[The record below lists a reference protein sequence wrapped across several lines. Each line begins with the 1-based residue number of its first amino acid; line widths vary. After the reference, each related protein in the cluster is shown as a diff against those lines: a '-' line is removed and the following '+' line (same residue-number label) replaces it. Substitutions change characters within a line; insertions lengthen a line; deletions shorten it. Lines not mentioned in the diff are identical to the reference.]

1 MAPHPDWSQLR
12 AEFPTLEHTNYLCS
26 CSLGLLSRRTLAA
39 VGRFTDLWT
48 RYGAAAWYSHW
59 LGEVAALRAEFAAL
73 INAGADEI
81 AIMPNIS
88 SALAGISSSLQLSE
102 GSEVITTDLDFPTVP
117 HHFLAKAGQGVRT
130 VILKTSDNIQIELDQ
145 YEKAVGDRTALVATS
160 RVFFTS
166 GYIQDMAAMADIAH
180 RKGALL
186 LVDDYQGTGQ
196 VPVDVKAV
204 DVDILVTG
212 GLKWLL
218 GGPGVAY
225 MYVRRDLVPRLTPTV
240 AGWFG
245 HRDQFAFNP
254 HEMVFRDD
262 AARFEAGTPS
272 VPSVYA
278 GAEGLRILNELG
290 PQPVRERT
298 SELTRLLVRR
308 LRDEGFKLRVPED
321 PERHAGITMV
331 EFDDP
336 HSVVD
341 ELSRRNIVVDSRP
354 GAVRISPYFY
364 SSPDDIESAVLALC
378 EIRTG
383 AA

>member
-1 MAPHPDWSQLR
+1 MPSHPNWSLLR
-12 AEFPTLEHTNYLCS
+12 SEFPTLEHTNYLCS

-39 VGRFTDLWT
+39 LGRFTELWT
-48 RYGAAAWYSHW
+48 QYGAAAWYSHW
-59 LGEVAALRAEFAAL
+59 LGELAALRAEFASL
-73 INAGADEI
+73 INAGTDEV

-88 SALAGISSSLQLSE
+88 SALAAISSSLDLSE
-102 GSEVITTDLDFPTVP
+102 GSEIVTTDLDFPTVP
-117 HHFLAKAGQGVRT
+117 HHFLAKAGQGVKT

-145 YEKAVGDRTALVATS
+145 FEKAIGNRTALVATS
-160 RVFFTS
+160 RVFFTR
-166 GYIQDMAAMADIAH
+166 GYIQDMAAMSDMAH
-180 RKGALL
+180 REGALL

-196 VPVDVKAV
+196 VPIDVKAA

-225 MYVRRDLVPRLTPTV
+225 MYVRRDLVPKLTPTV

-272 VPSVYA
+272 VPSVYT
-278 GAEGLRILNELG
+278 GAEGLRMLNELG
-290 PQPVRERT
+290 AQPIRERT
-298 SELTRLLVRR
+298 SELTELLVGR
-308 LRDEGFKLRVPED
+308 LKDEGFKLRVPGD

-331 EFDDP
+331 EFEDP
-336 HSVVD
+336 HAVVD
-341 ELSRRNIVVDSRP
+341 ELSRRNIIVDSRP

-364 SSPDDIESAVLALC
+364 SSPDDIESAVSALC
-378 EIRTG
+378 EIRPG
-383 AA
+383 RA